1 MNNRLEFADFLAIV
15 SLYLGV
21 RNLTENEQ
29 QSDQQLKI
37 IRQIDVGAANDR
49 QAAYLLEELG
59 RKFDEQNAMLKDI
72 LEVVKNGGNQMSG

>member
-37 IRQIDVGAANDR
+37 LRQIDVGAANDH
-49 QAAYLLEELG
+49 QASYLLEELG
-59 RKFDEQNAMLKDI
+59 RKFDEQNAMLKEI
-72 LEVVKNGGNQMSG
+72 LEVVKNEGNQMSG

>member
-1 MNNRLEFADFLAIV
+1 MNNGLEFADALAIL

-29 QSDQQLKI
+29 QSDAQLKI
-37 IRQIDVGAANDR
+37 LRQNDVGAANDQ

-59 RKFDEQNAMLKDI
+59 RKFDEQNEMLKQI
-72 LEVVKNGGNQMSG
+72 LEAVKK